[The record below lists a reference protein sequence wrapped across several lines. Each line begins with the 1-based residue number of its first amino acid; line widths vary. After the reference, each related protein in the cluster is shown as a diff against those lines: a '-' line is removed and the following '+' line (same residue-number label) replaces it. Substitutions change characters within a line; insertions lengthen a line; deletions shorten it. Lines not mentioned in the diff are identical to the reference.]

1 MTSVRAACIG
11 PVELAAELGIA
22 SPTAEQAEVIAAD
35 PHAPTLVVAGA
46 GSGKTE
52 TMAARVVWLVA
63 NGYVT
68 PEGVLGLTF
77 TRKAAQQL
85 AERVRAR
92 LRRLAGSGVLDRLD
106 PTGVR
111 RAAVLAGEATVLTY
125 HAYAGRLVAEHALRL
140 PTDPGA
146 RLLTETGAWQLAHR
160 VTASWEPD
168 LDLDG
173 KVPRTVTGW
182 VLALAGQLAEHL
194 CEPAQLRESTEA
206 VITAL
211 VTAAP
216 GPRQRGSLRA
226 DLKPVVQGQRARLA
240 VLPLVER
247 YNELKR
253 REAVLDFGD
262 QMGIAALLA
271 RDHPEVGDVERAR
284 FGAVLLD
291 EYQDTGHAQRVL
303 LRSLFGNVEKP
314 GIEKPGV
321 AKPEVALSGAALP
334 GIALSGRAIPVTA
347 VGDPCQSIYGW
358 RGASAANL
366 PRFTTDF
373 PRADG
378 TSAVTRGLLTS
389 FRNPPE
395 VLAVANAVSGE
406 LRAGPV
412 RVGELR
418 SWHGAGPGEVR
429 CALLLDVR
437 AEVSWVAAAIADRWH
452 SAIADRGA
460 PPTTAVLVR
469 RRADMATLAAAL
481 RARDVPVE
489 MVGLGGLLDTP
500 EVRDLVSVLRL
511 LVDPLAGTAAV
522 RLLTGA
528 RWQIGAADLAALWRR
543 ARELAMDHRA
553 PVGPGVA
560 PQEVL
565 AALPGALPGD
575 HADQAGLVDALDSPG
590 DPAQYSELGHQRLL
604 VLAAELRALRRR
616 VTQPLTD
623 LVADAERTLL
633 LDIESLARP
642 GPAGRAHLDA
652 FADVVADFAAAC
664 PLAGLPALL
673 DYLATAEDAED
684 GLELGEV
691 EVAHDRVQILTVHAA
706 KGLEWEVVAVPH
718 LVDGVFPAA
727 KKSSSWLKTVTEL
740 PVALRGDR
748 ADLPQFALLAG
759 ADQKELGE
767 ALSAHEAAFDARR
780 LTEERRLLYVALTR
794 AQRILLVSGHHWA
807 ETGSSPRSPSDFLLE
822 VRDVEHC
829 VIDQWAP
836 APGDGEL
843 NPLDTA
849 VRQTSWPADPLGARR
864 DAVAEGA
871 QLVRDAL
878 AQAGSAQGWQREIDV
893 LLAERDAR
901 RAPQRVVL
909 PAHLSVSQLVELADD
924 PSALAVRLR
933 RPLPFPPNPMARRG
947 TAFHAWLERRFGSTR
962 LIDHDELP
970 GAADAGA
977 APNTELGV
985 LQSAFLASEWATRSP
1000 HDVEV
1005 PFETVLDGVGLR
1017 GRMDA
1022 VFADADG
1029 GWTVVDWKTG
1039 AVPDETML
1047 RAVSVQLAAYRLAW
1061 STLSGAPLH
1070 RVRAAFHYVR
1080 DDRTIRPA
1088 DLLDADGLRDLL
1100 RAIPVG

>member
-1 MTSVRAACIG
+1 VTSVQDACIG

-22 SPTAEQAEVIAAD
+22 SPTAEQADVIAAS
-35 PHAPTLVVAGA
+35 PHEPSLVVAGA

-92 LRRLAGSGVLDRLD
+92 LRRLAGSKVLDRLD
-106 PTGVR
+106 PTGAR

-160 VTASWEPD
+160 VTAGWEPD

-182 VLALAGQLAEHL
+182 VLGLAGQLAEHL
-194 CEPAQLRESTEA
+194 REPAELWECTEA

-211 VTAAP
+211 TSAP
-216 GPRQRGSLRA
+216 PSPRQRGPLRA

-240 VLPLVER
+240 MLPLVER
-247 YNELKR
+247 YIELKR

-271 RDHPEVGDVERAR
+271 RDHPEVGAAERAR

-291 EYQDTGHAQRVL
+291 EYQDTGHAQRIL
-303 LRSLFGNVEKP
+303 LRSLFGNV
-314 GIEKPGV
+314 
-321 AKPEVALSGAALP
+321 A
-334 GIALSGRAIPVTA
+334 GRAIPVTA

-373 PRADG
+373 PRVDG
-378 TSAVTRGLLTS
+378 TPAVTRGLLTS

-395 VLAVANAVSGE
+395 VLAVANAVSAE
-406 LRAGPV
+406 LRGGPV
-412 RVGELR
+412 KVGELR
-418 SWHGAGPGEVR
+418 SRDGAGPGEVR
-429 CALLLDVR
+429 GALLSDIR
-437 AEVSWVAAAIADRWH
+437 AEVSWVAAAVADRWH
-452 SAIADRGA
+452 SAVVDRGV
-460 PPTTAVLVR
+460 PPTAAVLVR
-469 RRADMATLAAAL
+469 RRADMAMLAAAL

-489 MVGLGGLLDTP
+489 VVGLGGLLDTP

-511 LVDPLAGTAAV
+511 LIDPLAGTAAV

-528 RWQIGAADLAALWRR
+528 RWRIGAADLAALWQR
-543 ARELAMDHRA
+543 AQELAMDHRT
-553 PVGPGVA
+553 PVGQGATPE
-560 PQEVL
+560 QVL
-565 AALPGALPGD
+565 AALPGELPGEP
-575 HADQAGLVDALDSPG
+575 ADQAGLVDALDSPG
-590 DPAQYSELGHQRLL
+590 DPTRYSELGGQRLSA
-604 VLAAELRALRRR
+604 LATELRALRLR

-633 LDIESLARP
+633 LDTESMARP
-642 GPAGRAHLDA
+642 SLAGRAHLDA
-652 FADVVADFAAAC
+652 FADVVADFAATS

-673 DYLATAEDAED
+673 NYLATAEDAED
-684 GLELGEV
+684 GLAPGEV

-706 KGLEWEVVAVPH
+706 KGLEWEMVAVPH
-718 LVDGVFPAA
+718 LVEGVFPAA
-727 KKSSSWLKTVTEL
+727 KKSSSWLRTVTEL
-740 PVALRGDR
+740 PVALRGDC
-748 ADLPQFALLAG
+748 ADLPPFALPAG

-767 ALSAHEAAFDARR
+767 ALSAHETAFDARR

-794 AQRILLVSGHHWA
+794 AQRILLVSGHHWGQ
-807 ETGSSPRSPSDFLLE
+807 TGSAPRSPSDFLLE
-822 VRDVEHC
+822 VRDVEQC

-836 APGDGEL
+836 TPSDGEP

-849 VRQTSWPADPLGARR
+849 ARQAPWPADPLGARR
-864 DAVAEGA
+864 DAVAQGA
-871 QLVRDAL
+871 QLVRYALVSGDA
-878 AQAGSAQGWQREIDV
+878 SHDSHRHSPGWQREIDV

-901 RAPQRVVL
+901 RAEQRVVL
-909 PAHLSVSQLVELADD
+909 PAHLSVSQLVELAED
-924 PSALAVRLR
+924 PSALAARLR
-933 RPLPFPPNPMARRG
+933 RPLPFSPNPRARRG

-970 GAADAGA
+970 GAADVDA
-977 APNTELGV
+977 APDTELGL
-985 LQSAFLASEWATRSP
+985 LQAAFLASEWAARSP

-1022 VFADADG
+1022 VFADTDG

-1039 AVPDETML
+1039 TVPDEVTH
-1047 RAVSVQLAAYRLAW
+1047 AAKVQLAAYRLAW
-1061 STLSGAPLH
+1061 SALSGAPLN

-1080 DDRTIRPA
+1080 DDCTIRPA

-1100 RAIPVG
+1100 RAIPVD